1 MTEQF
6 NCPNCGARVEY
17 TGDQATMNCPFCNS
31 IIKVPQEYVQAA
43 QQHTEEAA
51 EAQVAS
57 KWTKWIII
65 GTILLFVVPTCLGFG
80 GTIFGIVA
88 SILAS
93 LIGVIASLTGAFT
106 GR

>member
-1 MTEQF
+1 MAEQF
-6 NCPNCGARVEY
+6 NCPNCGAQIEY
-17 TGDQATMNCPFCNS
+17 TGDQTAMKCPFCNS
-31 IIKVPQEYVQAA
+31 VIQVPQEYVRAA
-43 QQHTEEAA
+43 QQQAEEVV
-51 EAQVAS
+51 EAQTAS

-65 GTILLFVVPTCLGFG
+65 GTILLFVVPTCIGFG
-80 GTIFGIVA
+80 ATLFGIVA